1 MTNLTDVNLVR
12 CAVIGDNQCGK
23 EMMMKKYAALS
34 GVPYNAERREI
45 VTAFNGRKCVFVD
58 SSSDEA
64 DRKGEGP
71 HVFLLCV
78 SVARKASV
86 EETVMMILDTVIERI
101 RGVPFVLVGTQIDKR
116 LSMLIENYGCG
127 EVKYLPMPLNQAE
140 SFAKRIG
147 ASKYL
152 ACSEVTGEGL
162 DEVFEEAFEVGHNYA
177 LEQIRGLRRKI
188 SQPQEPEPRKIS
200 CITQ

>member
-1 MTNLTDVNLVR
+1 
-12 CAVIGDNQCGK
+12 A
-23 EMMMKKYAALS
+23 
-34 GVPYNAERREI
+34 REL
-45 VTAFNGRKCVFVD
+45 VTAFNGRKCVFRAASAEFTD
-58 SSSDEA
+58 RGFDE
-64 DRKGEGP
+64 P

-78 SVARKASV
+78 SVARQASAQ
-86 EETVMMILDTVIERI
+86 ETVRMVHTLLSPRELISANYRQFRLGSMALKLFEPCTMIPETEILDTVIERI

-127 EVKYLPMPLNQAE
+127 QKKYLPMPLNQAE

-152 ACSEVTGEGL
+152 ECSEVTGEGL
-162 DEVFEEAFEVGHNYA
+162 DEVFEEAFAIGHDYA
-177 LEQIRGLRRKI
+177 LEQLRGYRRKL
-188 SQPQEPEPRKIS
+188 SAAQVPKERKLS